1 MELKHLTL
9 ITFVLFFTASCSEE
23 TESDAYGQFEAEE
36 IVISAETNGTLL
48 NFNVE
53 EGDELEK
60 GAQVGVVDTT
70 NLYLQKVELQA
81 AMESVKSNTNKLNA
95 QKQVLQSQLETAQKE
110 LNRLRALRQDNA
122 ATEQQLDSAEGRVN
136 TLQQQIDAV
145 EVDKQSVVTE
155 LTRMEAKIA
164 QINNQIEQATILNP
178 VNGTVLNAFAEEH
191 ELMSMGKPLY
201 RIANLSEMILRVYI
215 SGAQLPDV
223 QLGQSVN
230 VLFDENE
237 TENYRV
243 SGKVSWIAS
252 EAEFTPRMIQT
263 KEERVTQVYA
273 VKVRVDNPDGRI
285 KIGMPGEVI
294 FTTEA
299 NENEKESNI

>member
-9 ITFVLFFTASCSEE
+9 ITVVLLFTVSCSDE

-36 IVISAETNGTLL
+36 IVISAETNGRLL
-48 NFNVE
+48 NFEVE
-53 EGDELEK
+53 EGDELEQ
-60 GAQVGVVDTT
+60 GVQAGVVDTT
-70 NLYLQKVELQA
+70 NLYLQKAELQA
-81 AMESVKSNTNKLNA
+81 TMESVQSNTNKLDA
-95 QKQVLQSQLETAQKE
+95 QKRVLQSQLETAQKE
-110 LNRLRALRQDNA
+110 LNRLRELRQDNA
-122 ATEQQLDSAEGRVN
+122 ATEQQLDLAEGRVN
-136 TLQQQIDAV
+136 TLQHQMDAV

-164 QINNQIEQATILNP
+164 QINHQIEQAAILNP
-178 VNGTVLNAFAEEH
+178 VSGTVLNVYTEEH
-191 ELMSMGKPLY
+191 ELVSIGKPLY

-223 QLGQSVN
+223 RLGQSVN

-243 SGKVSWIAS
+243 SGQVSWIAS

-294 FTTEA
+294 FAADT
-299 NENEKESNI
+299 NENE

>member
-1 MELKHLTL
+1 MELKQLTL
-9 ITFVLFFTASCSEE
+9 IGLSLALFVSCSDE
-23 TESDAYGQFEAEE
+23 TESDAYGQFEADE
-36 IVISAETNGTLL
+36 IVISAEANGRLL
-48 NFNVE
+48 NFDVE
-53 EGDELEK
+53 EGDELEQ
-60 GAQVGVVDTT
+60 GVQAGVVDTT

-81 AMESVKSNTNKLNA
+81 AMESVERNTNKLNA
-95 QKQVLQSQLETAQKE
+95 QKRVLQSQLETAQKE
-110 LNRLRALRQDNA
+110 LNRLRELRQDNA

-136 TLQQQIDAV
+136 TLQQQMDAV

-164 QINNQIEQATILNP
+164 QINHHIEQATILNP
-178 VNGTVLNAFAEEH
+178 VSGTVLSAYAEEH
-191 ELMSMGKPLY
+191 ELVSMGKPLY
-201 RIANLSEMILRVYI
+201 RIANLDEMILRVYI

-223 QLGQSVN
+223 RLGQSVN
-230 VLFDENE
+230 VLFDKNE

-243 SGKVSWIAS
+243 SGQVSWIAS

-285 KIGMPGEVI
+285 KIGMPGEVR
-294 FTTEA
+294 FA
-299 NENEKESNI
+299 KDGNE